1 MPHQRRRSL
10 VRNDRVLLEFFQNM
24 DISSYEVMDMRWR
37 FRRLIRFMAVLLIGA
52 VLAFLMLR
60 SRYREVIRDLAET
73 QVKNTT
79 SDLTNDAIAKQIA
92 DGVIQYDRIVYFEK
106 DLDGRIT
113 ALKTNMSEVNR
124 LKTDILNI
132 INDEI
137 LSLDTSDIGIPLG
150 SLFLPELLSGKGPSI
165 PVHIL
170 SIRNSDANFVSHF
183 SQAGINQTLHRLNM
197 EVSIDVAVLV
207 LGETNSFTM
216 SSEVVVAETVI
227 VGDVPQTFLQT
238 GG

>member
-1 MPHQRRRSL
+1 MG
-10 VRNDRVLLEFFQNM
+10 
-24 DISSYEVMDMRWR
+24 RWLKR
-37 FRRLIRFMAVLLIGA
+37 LAFRTLFLTAVLLALFLSFRGKYRNIVSELA
-52 VLAFLMLR
+52 V
-60 SRYREVIRDLAET
+60 T

-92 DGVIQYDRIVYFEK
+92 AGNIQYDRIVFFEK

-137 LSLDTSDIGIPLG
+137 LALDHSDIGVPLG
-150 SLFLPELLSGKGPSI
+150 SLFIPEILSGKGPAI

-170 SIRNSDANFVSHF
+170 SIRNSDAVFLSDF
-183 SQAGINQTLHRLNM
+183 SQAGINQTLHKLTM
-197 EVSIDVAVLV
+197 EVSVDVAILV
-207 LGETNSFTM
+207 LGQTSSFTLT
-216 SSEVVVAETVI
+216 SEVVVAETVI
-227 VGDVPQTFLQT
+227 VGQVPDTYLQT
-238 GG
+238 GGKYGSEKENG

>member
-1 MPHQRRRSL
+1 
-10 VRNDRVLLEFFQNM
+10 
-24 DISSYEVMDMRWR
+24 MRWR
-37 FRRLIRFMAVLLIGA
+37 IRRWLRRLVVLTLVLLILFFA
-52 VLAFLMLR
+52 LR
-60 SRYREVIRDLAET
+60 SKYRLVIDELAQT

-92 DGVIQYDRIVYFEK
+92 EETIRYDRIVYFEK

-137 LSLDTSDIGIPLG
+137 LALDTSDIGIPLG
-150 SLFLPELLSGKGPSI
+150 SLIFPEFLSGKGPAI

-197 EVSIDVAVLV
+197 EVSVDVAVLV
-207 LGETNSFTM
+207 LGKTSSFTVT
-216 SSEVVVAETVI
+216 SEVVVAETVI
-227 VGDVPQTFLQT
+227 VGDVPQTYLQT